1 MNDTAKKSILCP
13 NCRKLV
19 SRDEP
24 ACPYCGLSKP
34 GAALRG
40 RLLRISLLNSEHLIR
55 GLLYTNIAI
64 FVLSI
69 VLNVSD
75 IGFSS
80 NPFRF
85 LSPSPQSLIL
95 LGATGTIPIDG
106 FGRWWSVITASF
118 LHGGLLHIFF
128 NMAALWQ
135 LGPFVIHEYGTSRF
149 AVIYLLSGIAGFVVS
164 YFAGIPF
171 TLGASASVC
180 GLIGAIL
187 YYGKSRGGFY
197 GQAVYKQA
205 MGWTIGL
212 ILFGLLVQG
221 INNWAHGGGIV
232 GGIFLGFVLGYHEK
246 KRETIFHKI
255 LGAGLILVTAVFLG
269 SVILQAL
276 YIRFFMR

>member
-1 MNDTAKKSILCP
+1 MARSTDDYDESDVRIRPGRRGSRPRTKDRPAHLNA
-13 NCRKLV
+13 V
-19 SRDEP
+19 SGWVVAVD
-24 ACPYCGLSKP
+24 
-34 GAALRG
+34 RG
-40 RLLRISLLNSEHLIR
+40 RFTVRVGDTSGAHR
-55 GLLYTNIAI
+55 
-64 FVLSI
+64 VLAMRARELGRKGI
-69 VLNVSD
+69 VVCFF
-75 IGFSS
+75 GE
-80 NPFRF
+80 
-85 LSPSPQSLIL
+85 
-95 LGATGTIPIDG
+95 GAMNTG
-106 FGRWWSVITASF
+106 AC
-118 LHGGLLHIFF
+118 HEAF